1 MPTMTDDLALVK
13 DILDRVLASGDLEP
27 LLESLADDVVL
38 AVATPN
44 GPERHE
50 GTGRTAVVDYFE
62 ALRELFAFWRV
73 TYASRNRRV
82 LVLIDERFTLEPS
95 GLVAQSEFAVL
106 FDLRDGLVTRTVYAT
121 VPPRVEYEL
130 TKLGRSLYEPIA
142 GLAEW
147 ARKNRAT
154 IEAARTSF
162 DAGGTAKPS
171 HRRGPKRIPV
181 LMDPRSFK
189 RRPPSSR

>member
-1 MPTMTDDLALVK
+1 MKGLLSYDVAIEFAGRRCTCRNRTTLFDYLVSRPNEVDSMPTMTDDMALVK

-27 LLESLADDVVL
+27 LLDSLADDVVL
-38 AVATPN
+38 AIATPD

-95 GLVAQSEFAVL
+95 GLVAQSEFALL
-106 FDLRDGLVTRTVYAT
+106 FDLRDGRVTRLLV
-121 VPPRVEYEL
+121 VEDP
-130 TKLGRSLYEPIA
+130 SPA
-142 GLAEW
+142 DDAEDW
-147 ARKNRAT
+147 Q
-154 IEAARTSF
+154 EVGEG
-162 DAGGTAKPS
+162 DG
-171 HRRGPKRIPV
+171 
-181 LMDPRSFK
+181 
-189 RRPPSSR
+189 